1 MNWLVQGCH
10 KQPVI
15 SARSVAI
22 LRPLLRRTAMRRT
35 TLQLTVAIVALA
47 PLVLAQPT
55 GPYTIITTARL
66 GGEGGTDDIS
76 AAPVGR
82 RLYIPRGATQ
92 AQPATDTRPEVPA
105 FEKRLTI
112 FNLDTLEPA
121 GVIPGVG
128 GNGATVCPN
137 TGHGFTSDH
146 PKPSMFD
153 VKTMTLIKT
162 IDVPERFSADGIY
175 CDTSSDRVYIGSH
188 PTKSLLVVDAKD
200 GNVLGHIGL
209 GGPPEQTV
217 GDGKGT
223 SYQVLQDRPGSV
235 AVVDAKTMKV
245 TKNYSFGDNGG
256 CNGLALDMKNQ
267 ILFAACSVIGPAGTP
282 VDPANPSQ
290 RFVILSAKDGKVLER
305 LPLAGSSDGA
315 AFNAQTMEV
324 FSTQG
329 NGTMT
334 IVKEKS
340 ATSFE
345 VEQNLK
351 TWPGNGARTIAFD
364 SKTGHLFAMA
374 SEAGPPPPPPPA
386 GAPPPAGRGGRGSVV
401 PGSFTII
408 LVGTK

>member
-1 MNWLVQGCH
+1 
-10 KQPVI
+10 
-15 SARSVAI
+15 
-22 LRPLLRRTAMRRT
+22 MRRHAF
-35 TLQLTVAIVALA
+35 LRMVMIALFTS
-47 PLVLAQPT
+47 VGLAFQAGSD
-55 GPYTIITTARL
+55 GPYKVLKTAKV
-66 GGEGGTDDIS
+66 GGEGGTDYIYAD
-76 AAPVGR
+76 PVGR
-82 RLYIPRGATQ
+82 RLYITRGATQ

-112 FNLDTLEPA
+112 FDLDTLEPV

-128 GNGATVCPN
+128 GNGAAVCPN

-153 VKTMTLIKT
+153 VKTMKLIKT

-175 CDTSSDRVYIGSH
+175 CDTASDRVYIGSH

-200 GNVLGHIGL
+200 GTVLGNVDL
-209 GGPPEQTV
+209 GGTPEQTV

-223 SYQVLQDRPGSV
+223 IYQVLQERPGSV
-235 AVVDAKTMKV
+235 AVVDAKTLKV
-245 TKNYSFGDNGG
+245 TATHPFGDNGG
-256 CNGLALDMKNQ
+256 CNGLALDAKNQ
-267 ILFAACSVIGPAGTP
+267 ILFAACSVVGPPGTP
-282 VDPANPSQ
+282 PSTDPNAKAPQ
-290 RFVILSAKDGKVLER
+290 TFVILSAKDGKVLER

-315 AFNAQTMEV
+315 AFNPSTLEA

-351 TWPGNGARTIAFD
+351 TWPSNGARTIAFD
-364 SKTGHLFAMA
+364 SKTGRLFAMA
-374 SEAGPPPPPPPA
+374 SETGPPPPPPPA
-386 GAPPPAGRGGRGSVV
+386 GTAPPAGGRGGGRGAAI

-408 LVGTK
+408 MVGIK

>member
-1 MNWLVQGCH
+1 
-10 KQPVI
+10 
-15 SARSVAI
+15 
-22 LRPLLRRTAMRRT
+22 MRRNALLLLVMIALFT
-35 TLQLTVAIVALA
+35 SVGVAF
-47 PLVLAQPT
+47 QT
-55 GPYTIITTARL
+55 GTDGPYKVLKTARV
-66 GGEGGTDDIS
+66 GGEGGTDYIYADP
-76 AAPVGR
+76 AGR
-82 RLYIPRGATQ
+82 RLYITRGATP

-105 FEKRLTI
+105 SEKRLTI
-112 FNLDTLEPA
+112 FDLDTLESV

-128 GNGATVCPN
+128 GNGAAVCPN

-153 VKTMTLIKT
+153 VKTMKLIKT

-175 CDTSSDRVYIGSH
+175 CDMSSDRVYIGSH

-200 GNVLGHIGL
+200 GNVLGHIDL
-209 GGPPEQTV
+209 GGTPEQTI

-223 SYQVLQDRPGSV
+223 IYQVLQERPGAV

-245 TKNYSFGDNGG
+245 TATYPFGDNGG
-256 CNGLALDMKNQ
+256 CNGLALDAKNQ
-267 ILFAACSVIGPAGTP
+267 ILFAACSVMGPAGTP

-290 RFVILSAKDGKVLER
+290 RFVILSAKDGKILDR

-315 AFNAQTMEV
+315 AFNPATMEA

-340 ATSFE
+340 STSFE

-351 TWPGNGARTIAFD
+351 TWQGNGARTIAFD
-364 SKTGHLFAMA
+364 SKTGRLFAMA
-374 SEAGPPPPPPPA
+374 SEIGPPPPPPPA
-386 GAPPPAGRGGRGSVV
+386 GTTPPGGGRGGRGAAI

-408 LVGTK
+408 MVGTK

>member
-1 MNWLVQGCH
+1 AF
-10 KQPVI
+10 
-15 SARSVAI
+15 S
-22 LRPLLRRTAMRRT
+22 
-35 TLQLTVAIVALA
+35 
-47 PLVLAQPT
+47 PLVLIALLTSAGLAQT
-55 GPYTIITTARL
+55 DADGPYKVLKTARV
-66 GGEGGTDDIS
+66 GGEGGTDYIYAD
-76 AAPVGR
+76 PVGR
-82 RLYIPRGATQ
+82 RLYITRGATQ
-92 AQPATDTRPEVPA
+92 AQPATDARPEVHA

-112 FNLDTLEPA
+112 FHLDTLEPA
-121 GVIPGVG
+121 AVIPGVG
-128 GNGATVCPN
+128 GNGAAVCPN
-137 TGHGFTSDH
+137 SGHGFTSDH

-200 GNVLGHIGL
+200 GNVLGHIDL
-209 GGPPEQTV
+209 GGTPEQTI
-217 GDGKGT
+217 GDGQGT
-223 SYQVLQDRPGSV
+223 IYQVLQDRPGSV

-245 TKNYSFGDNGG
+245 TKNYPFGDNGG

-315 AFNAQTMEV
+315 AFNPLTMEA

-364 SKTGHLFAMA
+364 SRTGHLFAMA
-374 SEAGPPPPPPPA
+374 SEAGPPPPAGVPPT
-386 GAPPPAGRGGRGSVV
+386 GRGGRGTAI

-408 LVGTK
+408 VVGTR